1 MDPNSQAFQ
10 QDVFL
15 PISDWWDGGHIPNKN
30 ISETSQI
37 TKLNISDQTIHEF
50 TTTSWVNDIGGGI
63 KVEARN
69 SFLNNELYII
79 SGEGKEISD
88 ITKLLQN
95 KGSKIVSL
103 SGKDGLKQ
111 LIENFRQ
118 NHKDSTYERI
128 HLINHGSNDKLDI
141 GTTKINSKNIS
152 YYKKQLEELGTYI
165 SNDGDIIL
173 WGCNIAET
181 IDGEKLVDKLSI
193 YTSADVA
200 ASKNETYSDNLKK
213 LSDWDLEYK
222 SGVIESGYKDIL
234 TGLAWNGYLKLPLF
248 RKTEVDFNDGNLN
261 INGLENEQITIK
273 NSGNLVKIEVGGKDI
288 TPTQQITNSQVKNI
302 NITGNN
308 FDVNYIDLYLTT
320 GPSTQNSQSYN
331 INLATNENKISDISW
346 SDFGVKRKL
355 ELKIT
360 GKINSYGGSLKINN
374 NQKTVDLPILTWNPQ
389 REGEITFENA
399 SIDVGDIIIT
409 QEGKID
415 PLSSLI
421 TNNFPKDKEGENK
434 WEMGKAYTEYAM
446 NNVIDTNAYGMQNK
460 ILPASVK
467 VPSLANLISINNST
481 LNSKKFEIKQ
491 ITSLNVSNQASVTDS
506 NSKLSTKKISVAAAV
521 LIGNTKS
528 EINLINSKIISTK
541 EINLKQ
547 ENTNKLSSSASTL
560 GNFTPNPSE
569 DKDPNGNPEKR
580 KVEDKSDP
588 AANKGGLAVSVA
600 KGTTKSKITID
611 ETSELNA
618 SSSVTISTTSKPENS
633 ALARTNIFVNGAF
646 GLMSAV
652 NQDETESLVNIDGKI
667 KSGEATSSGT
677 NNTQIE
683 QSAPIEAKYRDI
695 ASGLSENGVLLN
707 GAVYKDKQN
716 NVYTYIGESIT
727 SEYSSKEIS
736 NNQSFIE
743 TIGMVY
749 EKNKDLAV
757 GDTVIISGADKAY
770 TYKQIIRDGKNDIIN
785 TNGDLIISI
794 ETKPNDLYEMK
805 AQDNGFSFK
814 KGDVVLWGDNNYYQ
828 YSSNED
834 LKIATYEIFPFKQAD
849 GWALKNYI
857 DNNIPML
864 ITAIIDKDNDKA
876 QYVLAKDEPLDISG
890 NGVTGDNHLIY
901 GFQNIIFDGSS
912 TNDVSISKSEIKIP
926 QNQYANLSQGQ
937 QVTYTVQKSTRE
949 KEDSSE
955 IGGILGD
962 NEYYIIKK
970 GIDSDGRGVVS
981 LAKSAN
987 DVINNK
993 AVSFS
998 TLGLGDTHL
1007 LSGDFG
1013 RNSVIALS
1021 ADKEIAPIVATAEQ
1035 QVSEIQIS
1043 GNYENG
1049 NTITIILENQYND
1062 NNIEIISHKLKDL
1075 SGTENEKKKQTI
1087 TQLIQVINNT
1097 NSVGTGSTAFVKASS
1112 NVSQDGIIMSA
1123 IKPGIPFD
1131 VRASVANSSVAQ
1143 IEKISLEGNL
1153 EIGDEIIINF
1163 INGNNKKET
1172 SFNYQTVSNN
1182 TEEIIQSLIVFMQ
1195 GQSFSSGNEG
1205 FVNIKQNSTK
1215 DAIDIISK
1223 IAGNGFTISGKIN
1236 KALGGINN
1244 DQRQPKIKIET
1255 ISANITD
1262 NTSTPMISSTDIKY
1276 AIASTNWLGPIMRI
1290 KAVDGNI
1297 TTDMPASLVDGDI
1310 AAINQGLFETAQ
1322 GNFIGCSAFLNEA
1335 NEIYKES
1342 NNKTN
1347 SIEIKAGQIIYVES
1361 KDDKGI
1367 TGKYLLYKGV
1377 NSVTK
1382 TGRELREMITK
1393 EDGNWQIT
1401 NGPSASL
1408 AIQAGAKNEKYLQ
1421 LVGATT
1427 GTWNLKGSSL
1437 STLAKAEVSIEV
1449 GMPLISFKPDIDTT
1463 NNTIR
1468 LPNLDASEGG
1478 IFSYYK
1484 DPNFTQEVKSSYL
1497 AKAEIKNIKTGTNL
1511 WREVQIPANIP
1522 NNKVIAAKFF
1532 TSIQPNTTA
1541 SQPTGIEN
1549 INNGELIYIKKINN
1563 NGDVELYRDEE
1574 AGQPIILNNQ
1584 NNEHSA
1590 YLEIQIPT
1598 IVGSVNINGIPNGA
1612 QIILHSLGENY
1623 YQVSLDE
1630 DQYHTSKPFGLRGNQ
1645 ITSETKIIKSE
1656 IISNDSTM
1664 KLETSSGNGINITNE
1679 IKAKDSVKSSG
1690 GTGST
1695 PKIKDFFTPNDGF
1708 ASLRKNPTNWIGENF
1723 KDSIN
1728 KSQGKNANGEAAKV
1742 DNPNYDKGKD
1752 LGSLAASVAINLV
1765 DHIAK
1770 INLGAKS
1777 TLTSLNKI
1785 DLNTNISTDLKTW
1798 SEASTD
1804 VANNKKGVLSIA
1816 LATNKITNTSEI
1828 NTKGGIKSLNDI
1840 SIKNEIL
1847 YPSIFYNAFG
1857 SGEKI
1862 VNFFG
1867 KDPTKLVGTIS
1878 SVSGALLGN
1887 SLNSYATVKNKG
1899 KETKI
1904 NDVKDDKQ
1912 NKVTIQ
1918 SQGTILAGAIT
1929 VNYSEIKNSAQ
1940 SNMDGE
1946 ISAKN
1951 LSVSNIIDNSLI
1963 LGAGNLHF
1971 DFGFDSSY
1979 KAWKAEGGVN
1989 KIKEYLSWGNVGK
2002 NGIGA
2007 TLQLLDIKNDAK
2019 ANISKNANI
2028 NITGKLS
2035 ILNKQGESPNKEKI
2049 LNAKN
2054 QEISTNQLV
2063 SLAVGGGSSEN
2074 FGLTG
2079 SVSVTFGEGNST
2091 GTTIEKGARI
2101 SSGKADFKAIDEVNK
2116 YDIAGAVQYS
2126 SALGV
2131 STSIIIN
2138 RLKRRTYNN
2147 LDAAINTNDLG
2158 AENIELYAEQKGLI
2172 VAVSAAGTIQKA
2184 DDSIGKNNNSLNYWG
2199 SQFTKFGLAGSGSVN
2214 IIQMANETNNN
2225 ISDWVVPQT
2234 SAKYKIKSSAK
2245 DSVKVQNWGG
2255 AIAFGKDGA
2264 SQPKEGGTVGRNES
2278 AGQFTLAGAAT
2289 VNQISRNVKNNI
2301 ENINFDESQFSYDA
2315 TASTEGAEATAA
2327 AISLSV
2333 GVNKATNLSIAG
2345 SLAFNFTNPPDSFV
2359 DSVSSTANAITAKN
2373 LESISLNSINGAK
2386 LVAGAGTAG
2395 IAANPLSTN
2404 PKSPNSNSQAPSKAL
2419 TFGFSVAVND
2429 IKTAT
2434 NTQISNSK
2442 LNYGNYSTPT
2452 AISLNSNTAGT
2463 QLTAVS
2469 VAANGSYSGA
2479 TSQDG
2484 LSTLAVAGSGAGA
2497 QNTLQNPTTA
2507 LIQASNINPQQENL
2521 NTKDIKLKTET
2532 GEQILSITGGLD
2544 VAIARGASSG
2554 NTSSI
2559 SVGASASYNEISGDI
2574 KSHIDSDTNINA
2586 RDITID
2592 TIDNSQIGA
2601 YAIAGAASV
2610 STSEAGKLSNTFS
2623 MSVVGAGTGN
2633 KIDRKLWSVIGNP
2646 DQGAS
2651 VGSGIVRVK
2660 KASIRAERGETSR
2673 IIADAAGAALSFSS
2687 TDARAISVGIAG
2699 GFSFNQL
2706 TGGVKAGIYNISYYG
2721 SAEAT
2726 DISAIAK
2733 RGDPFLLADGNISS
2747 FAGGFA
2753 IAVSN
2758 VNNNK
2763 DTASGALGLA
2773 LSKNTI
2779 ADPIEAGIKNISLQ
2793 SIDSKNLLSLGS
2805 LAIIAQDNRQ
2815 LKNEATGDSL
2825 SIARN
2830 SNDNS
2835 KNSGSISV
2843 GAADSENIIDTPV
2856 AAFVEL
2862 SAEQKLQVKDSIKIE
2877 ATSTAQIK
2885 AFALAVTI
2893 NAAQGGSNTLALSG
2907 GGAGSKNKINASIK
2921 AEIKAGEIEG
2931 NKGAQVKADSK
2942 RTLDA
2947 KIGAGSLAIAR
2958 GLNSSSTTSAS
2969 IGAVIAD
2976 NTINGA
2982 TTAQITT
2989 NKLTLAEKVEITSI
3003 NSDVIETTTAAA
3015 SLALSISKK
3024 DGNGKAIALSGA
3036 GASAT
3041 NTLEVANTAQ
3051 ISDFGKA
3058 TNINV
3063 GELSLTSNSSGQ
3075 VKADVGAGSLSI
3087 SYAGESSK
3095 LSLSPSIGISLAK
3108 NTINGSATSSILGF
3122 DKLETKNNL
3131 NVNSYNTKEIKSQSV
3146 AATVAVSLGGET
3158 SLGLT
3163 GGGANS
3169 INESHS
3175 GSLSSIEADEIN
3187 SGGLVQVITDT
3198 TNKIE
3203 ALILGLALSAASSGN
3218 NGKGGSASIGASV
3231 ARNRIGVS
3239 SDGAEAKGDGIK
3251 VKSYIVS
3258 KDKTLNSSI
3267 KGKGLSVTAN
3277 TNSNIKSQ
3285 VYGVSAALSKNT
3297 GNSLSAA
3304 AAAGAADATN
3314 TVKQQLQAY
3323 VHGNG
3328 QGSTIDS
3335 SGDIEIKVFD
3345 KTIVNADSVGASLAL
3360 GWSGNESSSLQ
3371 ATIGI
3376 ALAENTIIRVDQK
3389 AEIKG
3394 FRYKDPTNTSD
3405 GGIKANQANIAIES
3419 INSANIDAK
3428 SVAVGISGS
3437 WASRLSLGGGGSN
3450 SFNTIIGSNQAT
3462 IESCDVGINSSPT
3475 QPTTIKNITIT
3486 AKDDNIITSKSFG
3499 ASANFSAGSTK
3510 TGGGISIGVAL
3521 SRNFIGETQGNSLV
3535 SGGDP
3540 KPYKVGDLEGNI
3552 LKASIGNSNIHINGD
3567 LTINSEQKSI
3577 IEAHIG
3583 SLAASANLSSGDW
3596 GFSLTGVGSEATN
3609 RSRQTIQAEIINNNS
3624 VKRTKLE
3631 ARDVKL
3637 ESKDTTSIDALSWAG
3652 SVSANYSGKKSGAL
3666 SIGVSLARNNINNKV
3681 ESNISN
3687 IEGGSRSLESLT
3699 VKAHK
3704 PLLDNKASIK
3714 ATSVAVSVSGT
3725 IAADNSLSL
3734 SGGGADA
3741 LNCTYGNNTI
3751 SIDNVDIKTIKDLTI
3766 NTENNQTLIA
3776 NVGVGAL
3783 GAAIGGAASGSIAVG
3798 VVKTENLIG
3807 VPSLNSSERSLIKNK
3822 INNSNLKSGGDIYI
3836 TSKNTS
3842 TYEVL
3847 AIPISVALTVSPNG
3861 LAVGFGG
3868 AFNNSRIASDISS
3881 EALNS
3886 NIEADKNI
3894 TITAEAD
3901 SLITKAET
3909 SGGALAV
3916 QWSPKGLSLAV
3927 GAAENNNKIDNI
3939 IKVMLHSNSNTMKT
3953 ISANQNLYAGALD
3966 SRSEIKAVRAIP
3978 AAVSAG
3984 GAVAL
3989 SGGGAGIK
3997 SEISNNVQTEINGN
4011 IKLNTKQGDLV
4022 LTNGSFKSNNQE
4034 SNGNE
4039 LESEI
4044 IAAVASGAM
4053 TAAISIGVSKIE
4065 NILNSKNLLTI
4076 GSESQNTLSPSL
4088 DSGRQL
4094 KIINYGKNNIAKTQT
4109 VGISLSGS
4117 LNFAIAGTVHFA
4129 NANINSYTN
4138 TRVNSGKLSSQNG
4151 NIDIDTY
4158 TDNKLNAAAYG
4169 GAGSFAPSIAAAVG
4183 YFEANST
4190 LAQSS
4195 GDAAVSTNVGK
4206 LVDISGKSISI
4217 RTNTKDQISSNSI
4230 SGGLGVGKVALAGA
4244 GAKSKSI
4251 TYQKVKTNISDN
4263 AKIKAIDSVTIIA
4276 NIDQNQ
4282 GIISNAEGIA
4292 VALGK
4297 FAFAGGFGD
4306 ANTYIE
4312 SRGDIIIGKEA
4323 SLEASKINL
4332 ESTNLAKAEN
4342 KLPIIAVA
4350 IGIGGAAVY
4359 GESKI
4364 KIGNSDN
4371 NKNFGNLIEIKDK
4384 ANLKAGKEISI
4395 KTNNKITTNADGSL
4409 DAVGLLGVSLSKS
4422 IVNSYI
4428 KSEVVLSDGSRL
4440 ENDLGDINI
4449 SSTGNIDSQNKMS
4462 AFSGALGGG
4471 KAEADTD
4478 IVSKNSIS
4486 LSSSILEADSI
4497 NIQAGSG
4504 DIPYPNNIS
4513 SNTHAI
4519 NRLAVLGAALADA
4532 SSKIKEE
4539 NIININSATK
4549 IKARDNVKLKSN
4561 RTAPESTVSASYTV
4575 ALGIPSKRDVTD
4587 TKENNNKVFIDD
4599 KAQIIAGFENT
4610 QKVFTIPKNYYNN
4623 ARAQE
4628 SLLNLRPQSLGDNP
4642 LELDKKLS
4650 TSQKLALGISE
4661 NSDYIFKEI
4670 ESGDPAY
4677 PISFGIVLPEKIWS
4691 KQQPKINKIDLG
4703 KQLRDEVSNLDREI
4717 IKARDT
4723 GAVSDQ
4729 ARFNE
4734 EKEMVLRRAEALG
4747 IMDADNNIRSLY
4759 IYALNIPNLKA
4770 APGSIFIET
4779 EKQPDNLNNL
4789 IANGNAMIKI
4799 QNNMPLALH
4808 TNELSIKDNR
4818 INIPINSIYRTFES
4832 GNVYYN
4838 NTSIKSS
4845 SDNTK
4850 QIIVSQEPNQSYFV
4864 SETKFPFDFDPQASI
4879 INYVGQVIL
4888 KNSDGDINVRG
4899 EIRGDSVD
4907 IQVSNNFSL
4916 SHTGWYHT
4924 DKNPQRYNTDD
4935 WNNISQI
4942 PDDPKNKD
4950 YQKLAAIRDADGI
4963 GVLARRDVSIGARY
4977 LNINGKIQSGTPNI
4991 SLDIPANFDT
5001 LDLSSGS
5008 LSKILK
5014 LDPVTNLNG
5023 YVDRINKKISI
5034 SPFTASEGSI
5044 YLSGQIL
5051 STGNGKIIALNG
5063 QPRINIYNNSNFD
5076 LEVGTI
5082 NMSEN
5087 KGKIQ
5092 ITNVPAVAL
5101 LPTAWVSGSNKLN
5114 PGGFTIKNPTKVNY
5128 NNQKISITYMG
5139 EVSPIAGIQKGVVYT
5154 LFGQQDNNGES
5165 TFQLLTG
5172 NDKVIITSVTGGT
5185 NSQALNPVAIE
5196 LQSNSTRTVYEYDNL
5211 SNKIKKTDSIFDSQN
5226 SKYINQEASLLD
5238 IQKKDTLNYIEHKLP
5253 GGLTYNWSTR
5263 QDYTENYTYK
5273 ERSDK
5278 PSWNGVYHVLGPW
5291 GDPYKVENS
5300 DTRTYEREP
5309 RPRITSELILEQP
5322 PKELAKNVYYKSI
5335 GNIILTSSTTIKDW
5349 VTIGRTKGG
5358 VAVNDERDV
5367 VTISKQSSIINNY
5380 LKADYPILIGFNSLN
5395 SQYSGS
5401 VNINSIGTGN
5411 VELASGSKIS
5421 GVLNIE
5427 TNNGSIKIPN
5437 LIKSPETNINL
5448 ISTNNSID
5456 VKLVSNNTS
5465 IPLRITATAG
5475 KNITL
5480 ENQSTGLLS
5489 PSLKAFNGNIKLI
5502 SAGSIKYL
5510 GNGSLNPTPSPAL
5523 DANSLDLEFSTD
5535 LTTLSSEPLLIATK
5549 EPLSGITED
5558 GLKLKVTGNASI
5570 RETAGSLSIKS
5581 INVTGNLDIVVDNG
5595 DLLNSNSPRPLYDQ
5609 DALRKYDTEN
5619 RLTGIPAVE
5628 RLNQELDEIDAF
5640 TYEQYWLRYRNAVE
5654 LSDGSWLTNPK
5665 PPSIFKFTSSQKTEL
5680 VLLGLN
5686 QEQVKNYQD
5695 LINYVHLETGDST
5708 YDPAYNYQR
5717 PLEQRN
5723 KYISQYIVNENLY
5736 YYPVDR
5742 TVFDEIYKPS
5752 ILNDIALAAT
5762 RPPETNRV
5770 SNSII
5775 ANNLSIKLLDP
5786 TKNIGSVARSSTTID
5801 FDPSDYTTLSKADAK
5816 LLSEVGPGDVTISGK
5831 KLVITP
5837 RLPITVN
5844 LTGFA
5849 DLSANEIT
5857 VQASKTIKLGRVISG
5872 SKLHIVAEEIS
5883 QRVEEYWKNRIRAN
5897 QAYFRTT
5904 QADINIKNV
5913 YISQD
5918 LDINSKGT
5926 INGSFKANYINLKAG
5941 KTIGSLSTPVIA
5953 EAEELSY
5960 PEKPGNY
5967 VTFIRMQQS
5976 SNITGLDVI
5985 DPITN
5990 LPYELV

>member
-1 MDPNSQAFQ
+1 MNPNSQPFQ

-15 PISDWWDGGHIPNKN
+15 PICDWWDGGHIPNKT

-37 TKLNISDQTIHEF
+37 NKLNISDQTIHEY
-50 TTTSWVNDIGGGI
+50 TTPSWIHDIGGGI

-69 SFLNNELYII
+69 SSLNKELYII

-88 ITKLLQN
+88 ITKLLEN
-95 KGSKIVSL
+95 KGSNIVSL

-111 LIENFRQ
+111 LVENFRQ

-234 TGLAWNGYLKLPLF
+234 TGLAWNGYLK
-248 RKTEVDFNDGNLN
+248 TEVDFNDGNLN
-261 INGLENEQITIK
+261 INGLENEQIAIK

-346 SDFGVKRKL
+346 SDFGVKQKL

-421 TNNFPKDKEGENK
+421 TNNYPKDKKGENK

-446 NNVIDTNAYGMQNK
+446 NNVIDTNVYGMQNK
-460 ILPASVK
+460 VIPASVK
-467 VPSLANLISINNST
+467 VPSLTNLISINNSK

-491 ITSLNVSNQASVTDS
+491 LTSLNVSNQASVIDS
-506 NSKLSTKKISVAAAV
+506 NSVLSTKKISVAAAV

-569 DKDPNGNPEKR
+569 DKDANGNPEKR
-580 KVEDKSDP
+580 QVEDKSDP

-611 ETSELNA
+611 ETSELNT

-727 SEYSSKEIS
+727 SEYSTKEIS

-970 GIDSDGRGVVS
+970 GIDSDGRGIVS

-1049 NTITIILENQYND
+1049 NTIKIILENQYND

-1172 SFNYQTVSNN
+1172 LFNYQTVSNN

-1195 GQSFSSGNEG
+1195 GQSFSSGNES
-1205 FVNIKQNSTK
+1205 FVSIKQNSTK

-1236 KALGGINN
+1236 KALGEINN
-1244 DQRQPKIKIET
+1244 EQRQPKIKIET

-1262 NTSTPMISSTDIKY
+1262 NTSTPMISSTAIKY

-1401 NGPSASL
+1401 NGPSASI

-1695 PKIKDFFTPNDGF
+1695 PKTKDFFTPNDGF
-1708 ASLRKNPTNWIGENF
+1708 ASFRKNPTNWIGDNF
-1723 KDSIN
+1723 KNSIT
-1728 KSQGKNANGEAAKV
+1728 KSQGKDDKGNDTIV

-1752 LGSLAASVAINLV
+1752 LGSLAASVAINLA

-1777 TLTSLNKI
+1777 NLTSLNKI

-1816 LATNKITNTSEI
+1816 LTTNKITNTSEI
-1828 NTKGGIKSLNDI
+1828 NTKGSIKSLNDI

-1857 SGEKI
+1857 SGKKI
-1862 VNFFG
+1862 QDFFG
-1867 KDPTKLVGTIS
+1867 KDPTKTVGTIS

-1904 NDVKDDKQ
+1904 TEDN
-1912 NKVTIQ
+1912 Q
-1918 SQGTILAGAIT
+1918 SQGTNFAGAIT

-1963 LGAGNLHF
+1963 LGAGNLHL

-1979 KAWKAEGGVN
+1979 KAWNAKGGVN

-2007 TLQLLDIKNDAK
+2007 TLQLLDIRNDAK
-2019 ANISKNANI
+2019 ANISKIANI

-2079 SVSVTFGEGNST
+2079 SVSITFGEGNST
-2091 GTTIEKGARI
+2091 GTTIEEDARI
-2101 SSGKADFKAIDEVNK
+2101 TAASADIKAIDEVNK

-2138 RLKRRTYNN
+2138 KLKRRTYNN
-2147 LDAAINTNDLG
+2147 LGAAINTTNDLG
-2158 AENIELYAEQKGLI
+2158 AENIELNAEQKGLI
-2172 VAVSAAGTIQKA
+2172 VAVSAAGTIQSA
-2184 DDSIGKNNNSLNYWG
+2184 DDSIGKNNDSLNYWG

-2214 IIQMANETNNN
+2214 IIELANETNNN

-2245 DSVKVQNWGG
+2245 DSVKVQNWSG

-2264 SQPKEGGTVGRNES
+2264 SQPIKGGVSERNES

-2301 ENINFDESQFSYDA
+2301 ENINFDNSQFSYDA

-2345 SLAFNFTNPPDSFV
+2345 SLAFNFTNPPDSFG

-2395 IAANPLSTN
+2395 IAANPFRLSGKDTDAA
-2404 PKSPNSNSQAPSKAL
+2404 APSKAL

-2434 NTQISNSK
+2434 NTEINNSNF
-2442 LNYGNYSTPT
+2442 NYGNYIAP
-2452 AISLNSNTAGT
+2452 AVISINSNTGGT

-2469 VAANGSYSGA
+2469 IAANGSYSGG
-2479 TSQDG
+2479 TSQGG
-2484 LSTLAVAGSGAGA
+2484 LSSLAVAGSGAGA

-2507 LIQASNINPQQENL
+2507 LIQASKINPQQGI
-2521 NTKDIKLKTET
+2521 NTRDIKLKTEA
-2532 GEQILSITGGLD
+2532 GEQLLSITGGLD
-2544 VAIARGASSG
+2544 VAIAGGASSG

-2574 KSHIDSDTNINA
+2574 KSHIDSGTSINA

-2610 STSEAGKLSNTFS
+2610 STSGAGRLSNTFS
-2623 MSVVGAGTGN
+2623 GSIVGAGTGN
-2633 KIDRKLWSVIGNP
+2633 KINRKLWAVVGNP
-2646 DQGAS
+2646 DQDAS
-2651 VGSGIVRVK
+2651 VGSGILRVT
-2660 KASIRAERGETSR
+2660 KATIKAERGERSR

-2687 TDARAISVGIAG
+2687 TDRRAISVGIAG

-2706 TGGVKAGIYNISYYG
+2706 TGGVKAGIYNISDYG
-2721 SAEAT
+2721 SSEAT

-2733 RGDPFLLADGNISS
+2733 RGDPFLLANGNISS

-2753 IAVSN
+2753 ISVSN
-2758 VNNNK
+2758 SRGEYGAN
-2763 DTASGALGLA
+2763 TASVALGLA

-2835 KNSGSISV
+2835 NNSGSISV

-3024 DGNGKAIALSGA
+3024 DGKAIALSGA

-3108 NTINGSATSSILGF
+3108 NTINGSAISSILGVNEL
-3122 DKLETKNNL
+3122 KTNKNL
-3131 NVNSYNTKEIKSQSV
+3131 NVKSSNTKEVKSQSV
-3146 AATVAVSLGGET
+3146 AAAVALSLGGET

-3203 ALILGLALSAASSGN
+3203 ALILGLALSAASSGDS
-3218 NGKGGSASIGASV
+3218 GKGGSASIGASV

-3251 VKSYIVS
+3251 VKSHIVS
-3258 KDKTLNSSI
+3258 KNKTLNSSI
-3267 KGKGLSVTAN
+3267 KAKGLSVTAN

-3297 GNSLSAA
+3297 GSGLSAA

-3360 GWSGNESSSLQ
+3360 GWSGNDSSSLQ

-3376 ALAENTIIRVDQK
+3376 ALAENTIIRDDQK

-3521 SRNFIGETQGNSLV
+3521 SRNFIGETQGNSLA

-3540 KPYKVGDLEGNI
+3540 KPYKVGDLDGNI
-3552 LKASIGNSNIHINGD
+3552 LKASIRNSNIHINGD
-3567 LTINSEQKSI
+3567 LTINSEQQSI

-3624 VKRTKLE
+3624 EKRTKLE
-3631 ARDVKL
+3631 ARNVKL

-3699 VKAHK
+3699 VKARK

-3989 SGGGAGIK
+3989 SGGGAVIK

-4053 TAAISIGVSKIE
+4053 TAAISIGASKIE

-4094 KIINYGKNNIAKTQT
+4094 KVINYGKNNISKTQT

-4138 TRVNSGKLSSQNG
+4138 TRVNSGTLSSQNG

-4169 GAGSFAPSIAAAVG
+4169 GAGSAAPGIAAAVG

-4195 GDAAVSTNVGK
+4195 GDSAVSTNVGK

-4217 RTNTKDQISSNSI
+4217 ATNTKDQISSDSI

-4244 GAKSKSI
+4244 GAKSKST

-4263 AKIKAIDSVTIIA
+4263 AKIKAKDSVTIIA

-4282 GIISNAEGIA
+4282 GIISNAKGIA
-4292 VALGK
+4292 VAAGK

-4384 ANLKAGKEISI
+4384 ANLKAGKELSI

-4422 IVNSYI
+4422 IVNSNI
-4428 KSEVVLSDGSRL
+4428 KSEVVLGDGSRL

-4462 AFSGALGGG
+4462 AFSGAFGGG

-4497 NIQAGSG
+4497 NITAGSG

-4513 SNTHAI
+4513 SNTHAS

-4539 NIININSATK
+4539 NIININSATQ
-4549 IKARDNVKLKSN
+4549 IKARDNVKLLSN
-4561 RTAPESTVSASYTV
+4561 RTAPESNISASYTV
-4575 ALGIPSKRDVTD
+4575 ALGIQIKRDVTD

-4729 ARFNE
+4729 ARFIA

-4799 QNNMPLALH
+4799 ENTMPLALH

-4818 INIPINSIYRTFES
+4818 VNIPINSIYRTFES

-4845 SDNTK
+4845 SNNTK
-4850 QIIVSQEPNQSYFV
+4850 QVIVSQEPNQSNFV

-4879 INYVGQVIL
+4879 INHVGQVIL

-4899 EIRGDSVD
+4899 EVRGDSVD

-4977 LNINGKIQSGTPNI
+4977 LNINGKIQSGTPDI
-4991 SLDIPANFDT
+4991 SLDIPANFDS

-5014 LDPVTNLNG
+5014 LNPVTNLNG

-5034 SPFTASEGSI
+5034 SPFSASEGSI

-5051 STGNGKIIALNG
+5051 STGNGKIIAMNG
-5063 QPRINIYNNSNFD
+5063 QPRININNNSDFD

-5101 LPTAWVSGSNKLN
+5101 LPTAWVSGSNRLN
-5114 PGGFTIKNPTKVNY
+5114 PGGFTIKNPTKKNY

-5139 EVSPIAGIQKGVVYT
+5139 EVSPIAGIQKGLVYT
-5154 LFGQQDNNGES
+5154 LVDQQDNNGES
-5165 TFQLLTG
+5165 TFHLSTG
-5172 NDKVIITSVTGGT
+5172 DDKVIITSVTGGS
-5185 NSQALNPVAIE
+5185 NVQALNPVAIE

-5211 SNKIKKTDSIFDSQN
+5211 NNKIKKTDSTFDSQI
-5226 SKYINQEASLLD
+5226 SKYINSAPSLLN

-5253 GGLTYNWSTR
+5253 GGLTYNWSTK
-5263 QDYTENYTYK
+5263 QDYIETLRIS
-5273 ERSDK
+5273 ERSDLK
-5278 PSWNGVYHVLGPW
+5278 GNIFNGFYW
-5291 GDPYKVENS
+5291 GTPYRI
-5300 DTRTYEREP
+5300 DTDKDTLTTKYTDD
-5309 RPRITSELILEQP
+5309 RPKLTSELLTEQP
-5322 PKELAKNVYYKSI
+5322 PSGMQSDLIYYKTVADPLII
-5335 GNIILTSSTTIKDW
+5335 GPMPQNQPWRTVKREL
-5349 VTIGRTKGG
+5349 VTKKAL
-5358 VAVNDERDV
+5358 VDERYVDL
-5367 VTISKQSSIINNY
+5367 ISNKSNIKRNY

-5395 SQYSGS
+5395 TTDSGS
-5401 VNINSIGTGN
+5401 VKINSIGTGN

-5448 ISTNNSID
+5448 ISKNNNID
-5456 VKLVSNNTS
+5456 VKLVSNNTN

-5480 ENQSTGLLS
+5480 ENQSTGLIS
-5489 PSLKAFNGNIKLI
+5489 PSLTAYNGNIKLI

-5510 GNGSLNPTPSPAL
+5510 GTGSLNPTPSPAL
-5523 DANSLDLEFSTD
+5523 IANSLDLEFSTD
-5535 LTTLSSEPLLIATK
+5535 LTTLSSEPLLIATGYR
-5549 EPLSGITED
+5549 EPLSGIKED

-5581 INVTGNLDIVVDNG
+5581 INITGNLDIVVDNG

-5609 DALRKYDTEN
+5609 DALRKYDAEN

-5628 RLNQELDEIDAF
+5628 RLNQELDEFDAF

-5665 PPSIFKFTSSQKTEL
+5665 PPSDFKFTSSQKTEL
-5680 VLLGLN
+5680 ILLGLN
-5686 QEQVKNYQD
+5686 QQQVIDYQN

-5708 YDPAYNYQR
+5708 YDPTYNYQR

-5723 KYISQYIVNENLY
+5723 EYISQYIVNENLY
-5736 YYPVDR
+5736 YYPVDK

-5762 RPPETNRV
+5762 RPPENNRV

-5775 ANNLSIKLLDP
+5775 ANNLSIKLLNP
-5786 TKNIGSVARSSTTID
+5786 TKNIGSVTRSSTTID

-5857 VQASKTIKLGRVISG
+5857 LQASKTIKLGEVISG

-5904 QADINIKNV
+5904 QADINLKNV
-5913 YISQD
+5913 NISQY

-5926 INGSFKANYINLKAG
+5926 INGSFKANYINLQAE
-5941 KTIGSLSTPVIA
+5941 KTIGSLSSPVIA

-5967 VTFIRMQQS
+5967 VTFIKMQQS
-5976 SNITGLDVI
+5976 SNITGLDII